1 MSALRHPLARLAA
14 IMLIGALAHFH
25 WLSFPW
31 RMPVVGAL
39 AVGLVW
45 LETRSWDACGLKPR
59 SLRATLGW
67 ILLLLVI
74 VIGLVNPFVQP
85 LMDQL
90 TGTKADYSGYG
101 ALRGNIAAA
110 AQLVGG
116 AWLSAASGEELVFR
130 AFLMHQLERLVG
142 RLRGGMLLA
151 ALLGGAAFGLMH
163 ASQGLSGVLLTGV
176 VGVLFGYVYLRS
188 GRNLWA
194 MIVAHG
200 LIDTWGV
207 ATLYLGWY

>member
-1 MSALRHPLARLAA
+1 
-14 IMLIGALAHFH
+14 
-25 WLSFPW
+25 
-31 RMPVVGAL
+31 
-39 AVGLVW
+39 
-45 LETRSWDACGLKPR
+45 
-59 SLRATLGW
+59 
-67 ILLLLVI
+67 
-74 VIGLVNPFVQP
+74 
-85 LMDQL
+85 
-90 TGTKADYSGYG
+90 
-101 ALRGNIAAA
+101 
-110 AQLVGG
+110 
-116 AWLSAASGEELVFR
+116 
-130 AFLMHQLERLVG
+130 MHQLERLVG